1 MLIKTY
7 KANTNLSIN
16 VVLSSKK
23 NLHISFTPLSDGSS
37 IYTTSNE
44 DIMNAIE
51 SHYNY
56 GKLFRLHSMQG
67 ENLEQTAKVI
77 DINSLSGAEVTPA
90 ENEAEVVPTVVN
102 NEGEVTP
109 AKNGAE
115 VVPTVVNNEGE
126 VTPAKNGAEVVPTV
140 VNNEGEVALK
150 KVHISDFASAKDY
163 LADTFGISRT
173 AMRSHKTILELAA
186 SHGIEF
192 EGLTL

>member
-90 ENEAEVVPTVVN
+90 ENGA
-102 NEGEVTP
+102 EVTP
-109 AKNGAE
+109 AE
-115 VVPTVVNNEGE
+115 
-126 VTPAKNGAEVVPTV
+126 NGAEVVPTV

>member
-56 GKLFRLHSMQG
+56 GKLFRLQSMQG

-77 DINSLSGAEVTPA
+77 DTNSLSGAEVTPA
-90 ENEAEVVPTVVN
+90 EN
-102 NEGEVTP
+102 
-109 AKNGAE
+109 GAE
-115 VVPTVVNNEGE
+115 VVPTVVNNE
-126 VTPAKNGAEVVPTV
+126 AED
-140 VNNEGEVALK
+140 ALK

>member
-56 GKLFRLHSMQG
+56 GKLFRLQSMQG

-77 DINSLSGAEVTPA
+77 DTNSLSGSGAEVKPA
-90 ENEAEVVPTVVN
+90 ENGAEVDPTVVN
-102 NEGEVTP
+102 NE
-109 AKNGAE
+109 AE
-115 VVPTVVNNEGE
+115 D
-126 VTPAKNGAEVVPTV
+126 
-140 VNNEGEVALK
+140 ALK

-173 AMRSHKTILELAA
+173 AMRSHKAILELAA

>member
-56 GKLFRLHSMQG
+56 GKLFRLQSMQG

-102 NEGEVTP
+102 NEG
-109 AKNGAE
+109 
-115 VVPTVVNNEGE
+115 
-126 VTPAKNGAEVVPTV
+126 EVVPTV

>member
-126 VTPAKNGAEVVPTV
+126 V
-140 VNNEGEVALK
+140 ALK

>member
-56 GKLFRLHSMQG
+56 GKLFRLQSMQG

-90 ENEAEVVPTVVN
+90 ENE
-102 NEGEVTP
+102 
-109 AKNGAE
+109 
-115 VVPTVVNNEGE
+115 
-126 VTPAKNGAEVVPTV
+126 AEVVPTV